1 MPSGRN
7 LKTLLRLCAES
18 GLARE
23 AIDRLMAQPRP
34 AREWMINDW
43 PLWARDDQLAPH
55 ADWRVW
61 LLLGGRGAGKTRTGA
76 EWVRYAMRYAGH
88 ELRVALVAPSLHEG
102 RAVMI
107 EGNSGLLAV
116 HADRERPR
124 YFPSRREMVFANGS
138 VAQLF
143 SAERPE
149 LLRGP
154 QFHLAWCDELAK
166 WRYPN
171 ETWDMLQ
178 FGLRLGRRPRQVVTT
193 TPRPIPLIRKL
204 LADSS
209 VHVTRSRTFD
219 NADNLAPTFLA
230 DLNALYG
237 GSRLGRQELD
247 GEVLDDNP
255 NALFSRA
262 VIDATRVAEHPEL
275 QRIVVAIDPPVTAA
289 ARMPT
294 PAASSPPDSA
304 RMAAAMFSP
313 TAPCRAWRRS
323 AWARAA
329 VEALSRPRCRP
340 RRRRGQPGRR
350 HGARA

>member
-1 MPSGRN
+1 MTGRFGPATTSSRRMPTGASGFCSAAAAPARPAPAPSGFA
-7 LKTLLRLCAES
+7 TPCATP
-18 GLARE
+18 G
-23 AIDRLMAQPRP
+23 D
-34 AREWMINDW
+34 
-43 PLWARDDQLAPH
+43 
-55 ADWRVW
+55 
-61 LLLGGRGAGKTRTGA
+61 
-76 EWVRYAMRYAGH
+76 

-193 TPRPIPLIRKL
+193 TPRPIPLHAASFSPIPPC
-204 LADSS
+204 
-209 VHVTRSRTFD
+209 TSR
-219 NADNLAPTFLA
+219 AAAPSTMPTISPRLSLPT
-230 DLNALYG
+230 LNARYG
-237 GSRLGRQELD
+237 GTRLGRQELD
-247 GEVLDDNP
+247 GEMLDENP
-255 NALFSRA
+255 NDALVARA
-262 VIDATRVAEHPEL
+262 VIDA
-275 QRIVVAIDPPVTAA
+275 D
-289 ARMPT
+289 ARRRAPG
-294 PAASSPPDSA
+294 ASRASS
-304 RMAAAMFSP
+304 SP
-313 TAPCRAWRRS
+313 SIRR
-323 AWARAA
+323 
-329 VEALSRPRCRP
+329 
-340 RRRRGQPGRR
+340 
-350 HGARA
+350 